1 MIIAGLMCL
10 PLERFSSAWTDL
22 QITRLILLRFE
33 VLSVTEL
40 VHGEVTMSSNGPWN
54 WCPQSILDFGKIL
67 YSSTEEKCYI
77 QKSGSLWSH
86 FMAYETLQ
94 DDIVVSCGIHPAQ
107 IARVSAALI
116 SRKNCL
122 LLTTLAIQQQRV
134 YILF

>member
-22 QITRLILLRFE
+22 QITRQILLRFE
-33 VLSVTEL
+33 VLSVTE
-40 VHGEVTMSSNGPWN
+40 
-54 WCPQSILDFGKIL
+54 IL

-134 YILF
+134 YILFQPV